1 MNFNGKYTRKSIN
14 EEGLTEIVFT
24 LNSYQDNQIVEEL
37 EKGLLYRL
45 NATQIKSKRSIEQ
58 NKLMWELIHEIS
70 IAENGEKATSES
82 DWEIYLQVLEQA
94 QARFEVIAIRKEAI
108 SMLKQSF
115 RAIKVLDEFVSP
127 NGWNMVQV
135 KVYPGSSK
143 LDVKEMGKLLDCV
156 IDRASQNGIELTYYE

>member
-1 MNFNGKYTRKSIN
+1 MNITATYKEKKTN
-14 EEGLTEIVFT
+14 EEGRKELTFI
-24 LNSYQDNQIVEEL
+24 LNSYQDEIIANEL
-37 EKGLLYRL
+37 LKVPYRITL
-45 NATQIKSKRSIEQ
+45 TEIKTKRTIQQNA
-58 NKLMWELIHEIS
+58 LFWELIHEIS